1 MEDETILIAV
11 PKMRPLDREVG
22 ANAALL
28 RRTAQ
33 VNGHVLPPPAHATRP
48 QLFGWQALPWGAQKR
63 WMGGRGGGGLAK
75 LTVADGP
82 DGPILSCVAKLVVF
96 SLIRS
101 RMQQAVDNAW
111 LPGRVLSLLS

>member
-33 VNGHVLPPPAHATRP
+33 VNGYVLPPPAHATRP
-48 QLFGWQALPWGAQKR
+48 QLFGWQALPWAPKNCGWGERGRGPCKADG
-63 WMGGRGGGGLAK
+63 GGR
-75 LTVADGP
+75 TRRSH
-82 DGPILSCVAKLVVF
+82 ILCGQACRLLSYQEQDAA
-96 SLIRS
+96 
-101 RMQQAVDNAW
+101 AVDNAW